1 MKTLFSRIS
10 EEDMNLLGFSP
21 QWCKPEWLICTV
33 FPVPP
38 PAVRPSV
45 KQNNSQ
51 RMDDDLTHK
60 LSDIVKFNNTLKEKI
75 DNNAPVNSINDWSN
89 MVQYHIATFVDNELP
104 GFYPSTHRSGR
115 PIKAIRQRLKGKEGR
130 IRSNLWGNV

>member
-1 MKTLFSRIS
+1 MERIGEISIYRTGICEMKLFSRIS

-75 DNNAPVNSINDWSN
+75 DNNAPKFN
-89 MVQYHIATFVDNELP
+89 
-104 GFYPSTHRSGR
+104 
-115 PIKAIRQRLKGKEGR
+115 K
-130 IRSNLWGNV
+130 